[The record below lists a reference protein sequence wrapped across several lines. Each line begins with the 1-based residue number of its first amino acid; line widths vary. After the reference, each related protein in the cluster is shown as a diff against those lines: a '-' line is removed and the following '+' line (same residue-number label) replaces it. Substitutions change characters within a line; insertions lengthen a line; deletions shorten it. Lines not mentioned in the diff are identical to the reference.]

1 MGGVGSARM
10 SGRIHVEKEGALG
23 WLVFDHPERRNAISH
38 EMWEALPKAAGALGE
53 DPEVRVVVL
62 RGAGDVAFVSGAD
75 ISEFEGRRTGG
86 DAAAD
91 YEATTGRAFGA
102 IAELGKPVLAMIH
115 GFCVGGGLAT
125 ALAADLR
132 YAADD
137 AQFAIPAARLG
148 LAYHPGG
155 IEALSAVVGPSAA
168 KEILFTARRYRADEA
183 LALGL
188 VNRVFPKAALE
199 AEVREIAGAIAANAP
214 LTLRSAKTVVR
225 ELGREG
231 AARDRAAMAESIRRC
246 FESADYKEGVRAFL
260 DKRPP
265 RFQGA

>member
-1 MGGVGSARM
+1 M

-23 WLVFDHPERRNAISH
+23 WLVFDHPERRNAITH
-38 EMWEALPKAAGALGE
+38 EMWEALPEAARSLDA
-53 DPEVRVVVL
+53 DPDVRVVLL
-62 RGAGDVAFVSGAD
+62 RGAGEVAFVSGAD

-86 DAAAD
+86 DAAAA
-91 YEATTGRAFGA
+91 YEETTTRGFDA
-102 IAELGKPVLAMIH
+102 IASLSKPVLAMIH

-137 AQFAIPAARLG
+137 AQFAIPAGRLG

-155 IEALSAVVGPSAA
+155 VGALAALVGPSAA
-168 KEILFTARRYRADEA
+168 KEVLFTARRYTASEA

-188 VNRVFPKAALE
+188 VNRVFPKAELE
-199 AEVREIAGAIAANAP
+199 AGVRDIAAAIAENAP
-214 LTLRSAKTVVR
+214 LTLRSAKLVVR

-231 AARDRAAMAESIRRC
+231 AARDRAAMTASIRSC
-246 FESADYKEGVRAFL
+246 FESDDYKEGVRAFL
-260 DKRPP
+260 EKRQP
-265 RFQGA
+265 RFRGT

>member
-1 MGGVGSARM
+1 M
-10 SGRIHVEKEGALG
+10 SGRIRVEREGALG
-23 WLVFDHPERRNAISH
+23 WLIFDHPERRNAISH
-38 EMWEALPKAAGALGE
+38 EMWQALPAAARALDE
-53 DPEVRVVVL
+53 DPAVRVVLL
-62 RGAGDVAFVSGAD
+62 RGAGEVAFVSGAD
-75 ISEFEGRRTGG
+75 ISEFEGRRSGA

-102 IAELGKPVLAMIH
+102 ISAIGKPVLAMIH

-137 AQFAIPAARLG
+137 AQLAIPAARLG

-155 IEALSAVVGPSAA
+155 VEALAALVGPSAA
-168 KEILFTARRYRADEA
+168 KEILFTARRYAAGEA

-188 VNRVFPKAALE
+188 VNRVFPKAGLE
-199 AEVREIAGAIAANAP
+199 REVREIALAIAANAP
-214 LTLRSAKTVVR
+214 LTLRSAKVVVR

-231 AARDRAAMAESIRRC
+231 PARDRAAMAESIRRC
-246 FESADYKEGVRAFL
+246 FDSADYKEGVRAFL
-260 DKRPP
+260 EKRPP
-265 RFQGA
+265 RFEGC